1 MIALRLLV
9 ATAIVQA
16 APASARDAP
25 WLIAPPA
32 LVEVA
37 RGLGGPAARIQA
49 REEEEAVTAYC
60 QGLGAQTA
68 DALVLPRRLLDRERR
83 SCEAEAIPG
92 EPERL
97 LGLIGLVLEGP
108 VAELTR
114 RHMWQA
120 FAREVSE
127 DGKLAANKA
136 GSWRQIDPA
145 LPDRPIALR
154 LEAPAPLADALI
166 LAIGCLGATG
176 YAKLDR
182 TRLCHGVRADL
193 PQGPDP
199 VVIRRLGPG
208 GQGQAIEG
216 VAPTAPD
223 LSTGRYPLARRVY
236 LYLKRAHL
244 PGIPG
249 LPSLLQAEAPGLVPV
264 PPTAP

>member
-1 MIALRLLV
+1 MIAVRLFILI
-9 ATAIVQA
+9 AIVHA
-16 APASARDAP
+16 APAAARDAP

-32 LVEVA
+32 LIEVA
-37 RGLGGPAARIQA
+37 RGLGGPAARIEA
-49 REEEEAVTAYC
+49 REEEEAVTVYC

-108 VAELTR
+108 FVDLTR

-120 FAREVSE
+120 FARETSE
-127 DGKLAANKA
+127 GGKLASNRAR
-136 GSWRQIDPA
+136 SWHEIDPA

-154 LEAPAPLADALI
+154 LEATTPLADALI
-166 LAIGCLGATG
+166 LAIGCLGAAG

-182 TRLCHGVRADL
+182 ARLCHGMRADL

-199 VVIRRLGPG
+199 VVIRPLTPG

-216 VAPTAPD
+216 VAPTTRD
-223 LSTGRYPLARRVY
+223 LATGRYPLARRVY

-249 LPSLLQAEAPGLVPV
+249 LSALLQRDAPGLVPV
-264 PPTAP
+264 PQAPP